1 MLSITMLDDG
11 NNSISAKQFDWG
23 VVWTQRMNGEAWN
36 HVLGPG
42 HGGNVSELQS
52 PARATDLSGVAP
64 AFIDVGECD
73 VFRDEAVAYASQI
86 WKSGSSAELHVWPG
100 RTMAH
105 LSWRQMCRWHAL
117 RLKRRRIT
125 FRNCLGL
132 GRMRISKVTLTET
145 IHTGGRRCAL
155 SKYLDDQL

>member
-23 VVWTQRMNGEAWN
+23 VIWTQRMNGEAWN

-100 RTMAH
+100 SYHGAPQLEADVPVARA
-105 LSWRQMCRWHAL
+105 A
-117 RLKRRRIT
+117 
-125 FRNCLGL
+125 
-132 GRMRISKVTLTET
+132 TEAQKNY
-145 IHTGGRRCAL
+145 IQKLFGSR
-155 SKYLDDQL
+155 